1 MEAVGCGD
9 VAGHPGLR
17 PPMQTLDFSVR
28 LLCPDNWETAMY
40 TLEIAGIAIATT
52 DADEAEAREIF
63 ESEDFLDDIRG
74 FTSAGSPVWDG
85 VSAFVIRQATE
96 DEIDAFSEIDDIE
109 DDIDGE
115 EGDEFDEEGANI
127 MFLVDIDQFDDEE
140 E

>member
-1 MEAVGCGD
+1 
-9 VAGHPGLR
+9 
-17 PPMQTLDFSVR
+17 
-28 LLCPDNWETAMY
+28 MY

-74 FTSAGSPVWDG
+74 FTSAGTPVWDG
-85 VSAFVIRQATE
+85 ASPFVIRPATE
-96 DEIDAFSEIDDIE
+96 DEIDAFSEIEDVE
-109 DDIDGE
+109 DDMEGE

>member
-1 MEAVGCGD
+1 
-9 VAGHPGLR
+9 
-17 PPMQTLDFSVR
+17 
-28 LLCPDNWETAMY
+28 MY

-74 FTSAGSPVWDG
+74 FTSGGNALWDG
-85 VSAFVIRQATE
+85 ASAFVIRPANE
-96 DEIDAFSEIDDIE
+96 DEIDAFSEIDDLE

-127 MFLVDIDQFDDEE
+127 MFLVDIDQFDEE

>member
-1 MEAVGCGD
+1 
-9 VAGHPGLR
+9 
-17 PPMQTLDFSVR
+17 
-28 LLCPDNWETAMY
+28 MY

-115 EGDEFDEEGANI
+115 EGDELDEEGANI
-127 MFLVDIDQFDDEE
+127 MLLVDIDQFDDEE

>member
-1 MEAVGCGD
+1 
-9 VAGHPGLR
+9 
-17 PPMQTLDFSVR
+17 
-28 LLCPDNWETAMY
+28 MY

-85 VSAFVIRQATE
+85 ASPFVIRPATE
-96 DEIDAFSEIDDIE
+96 DEIDAFSEIEDIE
-109 DDIDGE
+109 DDMEADAD
-115 EGDEFDEEGANI
+115 DEFDEEGANI